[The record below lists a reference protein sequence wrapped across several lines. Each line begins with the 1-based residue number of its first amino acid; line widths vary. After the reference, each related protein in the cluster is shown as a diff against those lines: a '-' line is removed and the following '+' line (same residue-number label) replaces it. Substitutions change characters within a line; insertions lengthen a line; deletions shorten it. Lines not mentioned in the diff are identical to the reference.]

1 MGTEFSVWLAK
12 AKTEDNNVFQRSIDL
27 AFRAQTLWAEGNLG

>member
-12 AKTEDNNVFQRSIDL
+12 ARTEDNTVFQRPIDL